1 MTSVVQPMG
10 RQVSRFTLRTEQLR
24 ELGLLL
30 ILALIVVF
38 FGSQVTNFYNANT
51 FQRIADSVMII
62 AVVSVGQT
70 LVVITRNI
78 DLSVGSVVGLV
89 AFLVGKQFASNPAL
103 SPIVAIGL
111 ALG

>member
-1 MTSVVQPMG
+1 MSTIIQPVR
-10 RQVSRFTLRTEQLR
+10 RQAIRFTLRTEQLR
-24 ELGLLL
+24 ELGLVL
-30 ILALIVVF
+30 ILALIVIF
-38 FGSQVTNFYNANT
+38 FGSQVTNFYNAIT
-51 FQRIADSVMII
+51 FQRIADSVIII

-78 DLSVGSVVGLV
+78 DLSVGSVVGLT